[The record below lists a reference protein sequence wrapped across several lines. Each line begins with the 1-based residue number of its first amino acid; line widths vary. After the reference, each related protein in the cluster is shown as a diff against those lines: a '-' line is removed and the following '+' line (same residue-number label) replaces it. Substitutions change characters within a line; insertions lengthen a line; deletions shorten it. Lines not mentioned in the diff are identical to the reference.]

1 MITYIIA
8 IVVAMAAISLVN
20 ILAVTSLSWHYII
33 VATITLTALEFLL
46 DMIISG
52 LACIIPRKFYS
63 QNNKL
68 FKVFSFEKKFYE
80 NIGIKKWK
88 DYLPIGAG
96 PLGIGF
102 KKDKVSEP
110 DNPDYLLKFMEESCL
125 AEFMHIISAFLGFLL
140 LLISPKAIMISI
152 TLPVC
157 FVNFVLQL
165 LPFFVQRYNRPK
177 LAVLYKRA
185 LRNKNKEIQNKNNLD

>member
-8 IVVAMAAISLVN
+8 IVVAMALISLVN

-52 LACIIPRKFYS
+52 LTCIIPRKFYS

-140 LLISPKAIMISI
+140 LLISPKSIMLSI
-152 TLPVC
+152 ALPVC
-157 FVNFVLQL
+157 IVNFVLQL

-185 LRNKNKEIQNKNNLD
+185 LRNKNKEIQNENNLD